1 MDEESDEDQE
11 EINHGGKSHQE
22 DKARQRAGDILQDSG
37 QILSLNAS
45 QHRTPNEEGENYEAG
60 DVFNG
65 KTIHAVLDD
74 RDVSNFTIGDA
85 CAALLSANTAFEED
99 VPELPPSGMW
109 PTCIVHFSLALPF
122 HLQVLFLPSSS
133 RITNRTGRQ
142 GVSQATNLRLQE
154 HSGRSS
160 YAKYF
165 CLWQLF
171 QLFREIKNCG
181 KGMGHTL
188 LCMWFMKAWRSEL
201 GVS

>member
-74 RDVSNFTIGDA
+74 MDVSNFTIGDA
-85 CAALLSANTAFEED
+85 CVALLSANTALF
-99 VPELPPSGMW
+99 LRKTSQNSLRQACGL
-109 PTCIVHFSLALPF
+109 LALSISHWRF
-122 HLQVLFLPSSS
+122 LSTCRCCFCHQVH
-133 RITNRTGRQ
+133 G
-142 GVSQATNLRLQE
+142 
-154 HSGRSS
+154 
-160 YAKYF
+160 
-165 CLWQLF
+165 
-171 QLFREIKNCG
+171 
-181 KGMGHTL
+181 
-188 LCMWFMKAWRSEL
+188 
-201 GVS
+201 

>member
-1 MDEESDEDQE
+1 MLAAAARKYDKQSHRTIRADGSSYGKGEVTENRYICLSGSDRESTSSDEETAENEMDEESDEDQE

-99 VPELPPSGMW
+99 VPELPPSGVVFAIKFMDNKS
-109 PTCIVHFSLALPF
+109 H
-122 HLQVLFLPSSS
+122 
-133 RITNRTGRQ
+133 RTTGP
-142 GVSQATNLRLQE
+142 
-154 HSGRSS
+154 
-160 YAKYF
+160 KP
-165 CLWQLF
+165 
-171 QLFREIKNCG
+171 
-181 KGMGHTL
+181 
-188 LCMWFMKAWRSEL
+188 
-201 GVS
+201 